1 MTNNS
6 TIFRASKEAED
17 LGHLIEKSDD
27 DIEQLKVLVKNEKKT
42 ILDLKKQILIRDNM
56 IEQKEA
62 QIFVEK
68 LKMKDLEKQLLLA
81 KENTNEL
88 EQTVQPLMMEIQ
100 VNKKVIEDVC
110 IIAFNNNYVGNT
122 KLYNNK

>member
-1 MTNNS
+1 M
-6 TIFRASKEAED
+6 
-17 LGHLIEKSDD
+17 GHLIEKYED
-27 DIEQLKVLVKNEKKT
+27 DIEQLKVLVKNQEKT
-42 ILDLKKQILIRDNM
+42 ILDFKKQILIRDNM

-100 VNKKVIEDVC
+100 INKKVIEDVC
-110 IIAFNNNYVGNT
+110 IIEFNNNYVRHT

>member
-1 MTNNS
+1 M
-6 TIFRASKEAED
+6 
-17 LGHLIEKSDD
+17 GHLIEKYKD
-27 DIEQLKVLVKNEKKT
+27 DIEQLKVLVKNEEKT
-42 ILDLKKQILIRDNM
+42 ILDLKKQILVRDNV

-110 IIAFNNNYVGNT
+110 IIAFNNNYVKNT